1 MSEPGGA
8 GPSPGAPSPPPPPA
22 HPPLPSVPPPPAN
35 APLVPHG
42 GANRGAVT
50 AALVTAA
57 ATVVAAVITAVAVG
71 GDGRPAAQPG
81 PAAVTSTQE
90 SISSSSP
97 STSTSEP
104 SSEEASDEPS
114 GAQPVQ
120 TLPVES
126 PAPEVSENARIE
138 ATPDSG
144 PAGSKIT
151 LTGSGFAADERVRI
165 TFNGAYAASWDL
177 RDVTASDEGGFVAEI
192 KVPPTYADRSQ
203 KSIEVKGLDSDK
215 RADTPFTV
223 TK

>member
-1 MSEPGGA
+1 MSEPGGV
-8 GPSPGAPSPPPPPA
+8 GPSPGAPPPPPPPA

-35 APLVPHG
+35 APAVPHG
-42 GANRGAVT
+42 GTNRGAVT

-71 GDGRPAAQPG
+71 DDDRPAAQPG

-90 SISSSSP
+90 SISSASP
-97 STSTSEP
+97 STSTSESP
-104 SSEEASDEPS
+104 SEEPS
-114 GAQPVQ
+114 EAQPVQ

-126 PAPEVSENARIE
+126 PAPEVSANARIE

-144 PAGSKIT
+144 PVGSKIT
-151 LTGSGFAADERVRI
+151 LTGSGFVADERVRI

-223 TK
+223 TE

>member
-1 MSEPGGA
+1 M
-8 GPSPGAPSPPPPPA
+8 
-22 HPPLPSVPPPPAN
+22 
-35 APLVPHG
+35 
-42 GANRGAVT
+42 T

-57 ATVVAAVITAVAVG
+57 ATVVAAIITAVAVG
-71 GDGRPAAQPG
+71 GDDRPAAQPG

-90 SISSSSP
+90 SISSASP
-97 STSTSEP
+97 STSTSESP
-104 SSEEASDEPS
+104 SE
-114 GAQPVQ
+114 AQPVQ

-126 PAPEVSENARIE
+126 PAPEVSANARIE

-223 TK
+223 TE